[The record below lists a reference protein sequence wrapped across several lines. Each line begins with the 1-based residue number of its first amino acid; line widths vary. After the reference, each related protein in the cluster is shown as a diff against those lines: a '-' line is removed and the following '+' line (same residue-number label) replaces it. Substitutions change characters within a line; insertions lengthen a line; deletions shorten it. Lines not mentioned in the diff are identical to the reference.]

1 MESQNSETTPTHRAT
16 GLLRKQ
22 TKLTNRLL
30 IELQRNRGFTL
41 VELLV
46 VIAIIAVLIALL
58 LPAVQ
63 QAREGARRNSCRNN
77 LVQIGIALNNY
88 RMAHGVLP
96 PGTQNKTG
104 PIQSKESGGYHMGWL
119 TQILPYVEQQNAY
132 HKIDFTKSVYDPANA
147 AVRGHFVPLFVC
159 PSSPTFGPAQ
169 ISLTCYFGVHNDVES
184 PIDVSQNGVLFLNS
198 SIDDDQIPDGNS
210 HTLFVIESRD
220 EGAKS
225 LGWISGTRSSL
236 RNAVVPIP
244 KSVGSSI
251 SSGNSSTTPDSE
263 IHYEHHAMV
272 KSQQYPMLNTNDQ
285 DPEYV
290 GGGGSFHWTGM
301 NCLFGDG
308 AVRFINFNIDAKT
321 FRNLAHRADGGLSHS
336 H

>member
-1 MESQNSETTPTHRAT
+1 VDCQQSKATCASKAAALFLEKSLFNSISQIDRR
-16 GLLRKQ
+16 RK
-22 TKLTNRLL
+22 
-30 IELQRNRGFTL
+30 RGFTF

-96 PGTQNKTG
+96 PGTQNETG
-104 PIQSKESGGYHMGWL
+104 PIQSKEAGGYHMGWL
-119 TQILPYVEQQNAY
+119 TQILPYIEQQNAY

-147 AVRGHFVPLFVC
+147 AVRGHFVPLFGC
-159 PSSPTFGPAQ
+159 PSSPTAGTAQ
-169 ISLTCYFGVHNDVES
+169 ISLTCYFGVHNDVET
-184 PIDVSQNGVLFLNS
+184 PIDVNQNGVLFLNS

-210 HTLFVIESRD
+210 HTLFVMESRD

-236 RNAVVPIP
+236 RNAVLPIP
-244 KSVGSSI
+244 KSVGSSS
-251 SSGNSSTTPDSE
+251 SSGDSLTSPNSE
-263 IHYEHHAMV
+263 ILYEHHAMV
-272 KSQQYPMLNTNDQ
+272 KSQQYPVLNTNDQ

-308 AVRFINFNIDAKT
+308 AVRYINFNIDAKT